1 VSWRALAL
9 VLTAAAVSPA
19 ALAADDLY
27 TRFFAGVDGGR
38 PCYVRVYDD
47 AHLKA
52 HPKQTVRRI
61 FIDFDVDRRSDQS
74 RKNGAD
80 DFEAG
85 IGFMLKRSSEWYGQA
100 LSCKTVR
107 DHFECYLEADG
118 GTFTLTPRGKA
129 LRLEVS
135 GGRGSDIHAEG
146 EKDFGT
152 FGAPGSDDRV
162 FLLPRGDR
170 KICDAA
176 FPK

>member
-1 VSWRALAL
+1 MSWRALAL
-9 VLTAAAVSPA
+9 VLTAAAASPA

-27 TRFFAGVDGGR
+27 TRYFAGVDGGR
-38 PCYVRVYDD
+38 PCYQRVYDD

-61 FIDFDVDRRSDQS
+61 FVDFEVDRRSDQS

-129 LRLEVS
+129 LRLEVT
-135 GGRGSDIHAEG
+135 GGAGSDIHTEG

-152 FGAPGSDDRV
+152 FGAAGGDDRV

-170 KICDAA
+170 AVCDAA

>member
-1 VSWRALAL
+1 MIAPRTIAFML
-9 VLTAAAVSPA
+9 VAAATSPA
-19 ALAADDLY
+19 AAADDLY
-27 TRFFAGVDGGR
+27 TRYFAGAAGGK
-38 PCYVRVYDD
+38 PCYVRHYDA
-47 AHLKA
+47 AHLKS

-61 FIDFDVDRRSDQS
+61 FIDFDANTRSAET

-118 GTFTLTPRGKA
+118 GTFTLTPRGDA
-129 LRLEVS
+129 LRLQVT
-135 GGRGSDIHAEG
+135 GGAGSDIHTEG

-170 KICDAA
+170 AVCDAA

>member
-1 VSWRALAL
+1 VINPRTIAF
-9 VLTAAAVSPA
+9 VLAAAAALPA
-19 ALAADDLY
+19 AAADDLY
-27 TRFFAGVDGGR
+27 TRYFAVDGGQV
-38 PCYVRVYDD
+38 CYLRVYDA

-52 HPKQTVRRI
+52 HPRQTVRRI
-61 FIDFDVDRRSDQS
+61 FVDFAVARRSDES

-85 IGFMLKRSSEWYGQA
+85 IEFMLRRSPEWYGQA

-118 GTFTLTPRGKA
+118 GTFTLTPRGDA
-129 LRLEVS
+129 LRLEVT
-135 GGRGSDIHAEG
+135 GGRGSDIHTEG

-162 FLLPRGDR
+162 FILRRADPKTCEAVLPH
-170 KICDAA
+170 
-176 FPK
+176 

>member
-1 VSWRALAL
+1 VIGARTIAFAIA
-9 VLTAAAVSPA
+9 AAAVSPA
-19 ALAADDLY
+19 ADADDLY
-27 TRFFAGVDGGR
+27 THYFAGVDGGN
-38 PCYVRVYDD
+38 PCYVRSYDN

-61 FIDFDVDRRSDQS
+61 FVDFGVNRRSDQS

-85 IGFMLKRSSEWYGQA
+85 IGFMLKRSPEWYGQA

-118 GTFTLTPRGKA
+118 GTFTLTPRGEA
-129 LRLEVS
+129 LRLEVT
-135 GGRGSDIHAEG
+135 GGRGSDIHTEG

-170 KICDAA
+170 AVCDAA

>member
-1 VSWRALAL
+1 MLM
-9 VLTAAAVSPA
+9 AAAVSPA
-19 ALAADDLY
+19 ALAADNLY
-27 TRFFAGVDGGR
+27 TRYFTGVDGGS

-47 AHLKA
+47 AHLKS

-61 FIDFDVDRRSDQS
+61 FIDFDVNTRSDET

-85 IGFMLKRSSEWYGQA
+85 ISFMLKRSSEWYGQA
-100 LSCKTVR
+100 LSCKTAR

-118 GTFTLTPRGKA
+118 GTFTLTPRGNM
-129 LRLEVS
+129 LRLAVT
-135 GGRGSDIHAEG
+135 GGAGSDIHTEG

-152 FGAPGSDDRV
+152 FGAPGSNDRV

-170 KICDAA
+170 AMCDAA